1 VLGNNAL
8 QVGKGDKGLLGG
20 HRVLSLLSSPGLA
33 RLHGWAREDKSLGKK
48 DAIVAYLIEILARGI
63 VFHLANA
70 IQVEYIRTAN
80 HRWRVKRFRLSD
92 IILLQECAPT
102 PYARGFA

>member
-1 VLGNNAL
+1 M
-8 QVGKGDKGLLGG
+8 
-20 HRVLSLLSSPGLA
+20 
-33 RLHGWAREDKSLGKK
+33 
-48 DAIVAYLIEILARGI
+48 VAYLIEILARGI

-70 IQVEYIRTAN
+70 IQVEYIRTVD
-80 HRWRVKRFRLSD
+80 HRGRVKRFRLSD